1 MTGMPIRVVAVDD
14 HPVVAEGVLAL
25 AERANSQL
33 QALGTAATVADLMTM
48 LDSLAQPPDVVLL
61 DLHLEDGSASPD
73 TIAALTERGIRV
85 VLLTS
90 ELRPIPIRAA
100 MRAGAVG
107 LCLKSDDP
115 AEIVRVVL
123 SAADGDSAVSSDL
136 AFVLMTDQDL
146 TARLAPREI
155 EALSL
160 LADGVPRKLVGDR
173 MNPPVAMSTV
183 VTYLNRAC
191 ERYREMGVEVRTPR
205 DAVRAAI
212 QDGYFDAPEL

>member
-1 MTGMPIRVVAVDD
+1 MPIRVVAVDD

-73 TIAALTERGIRV
+73 TISALTERGIRV

-146 TARLAPREI
+146 TARLA
-155 EALSL
+155 
-160 LADGVPRKLVGDR
+160 
-173 MNPPVAMSTV
+173 
-183 VTYLNRAC
+183 
-191 ERYREMGVEVRTPR
+191 
-205 DAVRAAI
+205 
-212 QDGYFDAPEL
+212 